1 MKLNVANRSQSQK
14 IDPKRPLLVIGL
26 IALLLCS
33 ACSRRP
39 VLYENPQLTKA
50 GKSAADKDIDDCMA
64 QAKNAGAKSE
74 TAATSGREIGVG
86 AASGAAISAVGSAIY
101 DGSVSGRSVGA
112 GAGIGAAGTIIH
124 RMFRKR
130 TDPLFES
137 YVNSCLQ
144 KKGYE
149 LVGWN

>member
-1 MKLNVANRSQSQK
+1 MKLNGNSMQLMRF
-14 IDPKRPLLVIGL
+14 VIFSL
-26 IALLLCS
+26 SVLLLCS

-39 VLYENPQLTKA
+39 VLYENPQLTKSE
-50 GKSAADKDIDDCMA
+50 KNVADKDIDECMA

-74 TAATSGREIGVG
+74 TAATSGREVGIGAV
-86 AASGAAISAVGSAIY
+86 SGAAVSAVGSAIY

-130 TDPLFES
+130 TDPLFEN
-137 YVNSCLQ
+137 YVNSCLR